1 VVGWRGINR
10 MGAIIEEWLKTSQTN
25 GETNNP
31 ELRNVTGCESRSGID
46 TCPYSIRR
54 LGRRGLGSN
63 VV

>member
-1 VVGWRGINR
+1 